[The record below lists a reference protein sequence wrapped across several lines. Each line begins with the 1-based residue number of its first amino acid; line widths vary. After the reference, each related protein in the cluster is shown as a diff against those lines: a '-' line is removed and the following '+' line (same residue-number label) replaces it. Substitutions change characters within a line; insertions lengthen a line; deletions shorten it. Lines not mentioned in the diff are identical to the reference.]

1 MFFFFFLAF
10 GCEACGI
17 SASRPGME
25 PVPPALEDEVLTTGP
40 PGKSLDG
47 DLLVDYLNC
56 I

>member
-1 MFFFFFLAF
+1 MFFGVF

-40 PGKSLDG
+40 PGKSLGG
-47 DLLVDYLNC
+47 DLLIDYLNC